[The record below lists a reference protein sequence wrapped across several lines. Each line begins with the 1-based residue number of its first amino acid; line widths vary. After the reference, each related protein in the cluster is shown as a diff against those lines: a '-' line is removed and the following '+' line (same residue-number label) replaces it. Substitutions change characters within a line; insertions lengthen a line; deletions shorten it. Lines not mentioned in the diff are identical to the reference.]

1 MNQSKICKSKI
12 YMKKIKRRMSDV
24 KDTPMSL
31 PRRCYFVARACR
43 RMLKIAVATQ
53 HRPTSAR

>member
-12 YMKKIKRRMSDV
+12 YMKKIKRRQSDV
-24 KDTPMSL
+24 KDPPML
-31 PRRCYFVARACR
+31 QARRCYFVARACR
-43 RMLKIAVATQ
+43 RILKIAVATQ